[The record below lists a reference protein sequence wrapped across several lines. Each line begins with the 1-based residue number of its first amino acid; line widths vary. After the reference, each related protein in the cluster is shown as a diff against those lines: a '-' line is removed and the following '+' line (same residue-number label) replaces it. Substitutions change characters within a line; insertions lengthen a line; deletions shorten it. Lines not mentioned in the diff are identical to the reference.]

1 MTDSR
6 SLLSVILSLPIKSL
20 GSVPASIYQILA
32 LSFTE
37 LIEQSEITILIN
49 MLGLLLNKL
58 NCEVKF

>member
-1 MTDSR
+1 
-6 SLLSVILSLPIKSL
+6 LSVILSLSIKSL

-32 LSFTE
+32 LCFE
-37 LIEQSEITILIN
+37 KLIELSEITILIN

>member
-20 GSVPASIYQILA
+20 GFVPTSIYQILA

-37 LIEQSEITILIN
+37 LIEPSEITILNN

-58 NCEVKF
+58 NWEVKF

>member
-1 MTDSR
+1 
-6 SLLSVILSLPIKSL
+6 LSVILSLSIKSL

-37 LIEQSEITILIN
+37 LIEQSEITILNN

-58 NCEVKF
+58 NWEVKF

>member
-20 GSVPASIYQILA
+20 GFVPTSIYQILA
-32 LSFTE
+32 LSFAE
-37 LIEQSEITILIN
+37 LIELSELTILNN

-58 NCEVKF
+58 NWEVKF

>member
-1 MTDSR
+1 MNVPR
-6 SLLSVILSLPIKSL
+6 SLLSVILSLSIKSL

-37 LIEQSEITILIN
+37 LIEQSEITILNN

-58 NCEVKF
+58 NWEVKF

>member
-20 GSVPASIYQILA
+20 GFLPTSIYQILA

-37 LIEQSEITILIN
+37 LIEQSEITILNN

-58 NCEVKF
+58 NWEVKF

>member
-20 GSVPASIYQILA
+20 GFVPTSIYQILA

-58 NCEVKF
+58 NWEVKF